1 MSTIPTCDVV
11 GVTSRPSET
20 PRAPGQKSRKRRR
33 YEIIQTSSPTGAKNC
48 NAAAAERVARVELVE
63 PSMDVTEEAVHFG
76 TRTPTLVLQD
86 SQPDRQANVE
96 NSIESASHARDVHR
110 ERTSGILAIES
121 RGSKSPTAAY
131 LLNAL
136 PQETMMVIF
145 LEEYFSSVHWFSL
158 VIYEPSFRQSFD
170 SIRAGFARPSQR
182 PFLLLLSVV
191 LGLGA
196 WYRGQRPEASGEPSP
211 TQSRHWSE
219 QLMSNAESR
228 IIEILDQSS
237 MTAVQT
243 LTLLGSFF
251 VYHGR
256 PNLSFSLLG
265 ATVKSA
271 QAAGLHEKP
280 TSTSHAEIE
289 ERKRVWWTIYTW
301 DRFASIT
308 YGRPISID
316 ENDCNVAMPSDVY
329 ETVDFQDV
337 GITNRVSI
345 CFSSYQ
351 RELNKLYMIASPA
364 IKQVYNSRE
373 AVGPARARTYVSLVE
388 EVTDQ
393 LWQWRR
399 TLPNHLSL
407 DLSKDCG
414 TTPDPGRK
422 AHHLQSLSLHLTFDS
437 LLIILHRPF
446 LKTHLSALRCHGLE
460 GDHGL
465 GVSGLQASGLQ
476 THVSFSRSSS
486 EDALPPPGDTSQE
499 QWWKA
504 AARTA
509 KVVELPQL
517 AQFAS
522 DGHLVAFLAI
532 NLFNA
537 AIVMIVLAL
546 SDPLTN
552 RAQEAKRAVA
562 RIYRLQGRLGARS
575 KLSTR
580 SLVVLRNLVVLLSQ
594 RESDAILA
602 PAVPNGYETERL
614 TGDLSPTAMRT
625 MSVRDTLTMPIGAS
639 LNAASRKAPQAPATA
654 DTQLAVRLDDS
665 LASVQRAITGHA
677 NMNINKDVALQSDPL
692 PAEDGTFCNMNDL
705 SQYEGGAATV
715 SSDWSTGPA
724 DASNGLYWF
733 WDAGWDQLYSDCFTS
748 SEPATLHESMYSN
761 TS

>member
-1 MSTIPTCDVV
+1 
-11 GVTSRPSET
+11 
-20 PRAPGQKSRKRRR
+20 
-33 YEIIQTSSPTGAKNC
+33 
-48 NAAAAERVARVELVE
+48 
-63 PSMDVTEEAVHFG
+63 MDVTEEALHFG

-96 NSIESASHARDVHR
+96 NSIESASQARDVHR
-110 ERTSGILAIES
+110 ERTSGILATEGQ
-121 RGSKSPTAAY
+121 GSELPTAAY

-136 PQETMMVIF
+136 PPETVMVIF

-170 SIRAGFARPSQR
+170 SIRPGFARPSQR

-196 WYRGQRPEASGEPSP
+196 WYRGQRSDASGEPSP

-280 TSTSHAEIE
+280 ASTSQAEIE

-301 DRFASIT
+301 DRYVRSKILDHCRTPGINVHRFASIT

-316 ENDCNVAMPSDVY
+316 ENDCNVAMPDDVY
-329 ETVDFQDV
+329 ESVDFQDV

-364 IKQVYNSRE
+364 IKQIYSSRE
-373 AVGPARARTYVSLVE
+373 AVGPARARIYVSLVE

-414 TTPDPGRK
+414 TTPDPGPK
-422 AHHLQSLSLHLTFDS
+422 AHHLQSLSLHLTLDS

-465 GVSGLQASGLQ
+465 GVSGLQASELQ
-476 THVSFSRSSS
+476 AHVSLSRCSS
-486 EDALPPPGDTSQE
+486 EGALPPPGDTNQE

-546 SDPLTN
+546 SDPLTD

-575 KLSTR
+575 KLSMR
-580 SLVVLRNLVVLLSQ
+580 SLVVLRNIVVLLSQ

-602 PAVPNGYETERL
+602 PAVPNEYETERL
-614 TGDLSPTAMRT
+614 TGDPFPTAMRT
-625 MSVRDTLTMPIGAS
+625 MSVRDTLTMPIGAP
-639 LNAASRKAPQAPATA
+639 LGATSRKALQAPATA
-654 DTQLAVRLDDS
+654 DTQLALRLDDS
-665 LASVQRAITGHA
+665 LASVQRGKHLVPLKYI
-677 NMNINKDVALQSDPL
+677 VLRYQSNHRP
-692 PAEDGTFCNMNDL
+692 C
-705 SQYEGGAATV
+705 QYEHQQGCRIAVGL
-715 SSDWSTGPA
+715 STRRGQHF
-724 DASNGLYWF
+724 L
-733 WDAGWDQLYSDCFTS
+733 
-748 SEPATLHESMYSN
+748 
-761 TS
+761 